1 MCLKHAEISKI
12 NCTLKK
18 NLGKKE
24 RKKTFH
30 KMPKGAEKIYL
41 KKLFCS
47 FWQFNEDF
55 IYSIIKYRVF
65 VFYA

>member
-1 MCLKHAEISKI
+1 MS
-12 NCTLKK
+12 
-18 NLGKKE
+18 
-24 RKKTFH
+24 
-30 KMPKGAEKIYL
+30 KGAEKIYFQ
-41 KKLFCS
+41 KLFCS